1 MNKVMIESVVFV
13 DEILEPG
20 TLNQIIGVLKL
31 GMLVC

>member
-1 MNKVMIESVVFV
+1 MIESVVFV
-13 DEILEPG
+13 DEILESG